1 LQYLN
6 IETAVYD
13 NPGTSLSSQHYVSS
27 HKKGQD
33 YFKNQ
38 ATTNNVPGK
47 NRQQGFYFLQ
57 HVYRRTDAATTP
69 IEKCYI

>member
-27 HKKGQD
+27 HKKGKD

-38 ATTNNVPGK
+38 AITNNVPGK
-47 NRQQGFYFLQ
+47 GFYFLQ
-57 HVYRRTDAATTP
+57 HAYRRTDATTTP
-69 IEKCYI
+69 IEKC

>member
-33 YFKNQ
+33 YFKNHKPPQ
-38 ATTNNVPGK
+38 TMFLEKIDNKGSTSYSMSTEELMP
-47 NRQQGFYFLQ
+47 QQPQ
-57 HVYRRTDAATTP
+57 
-69 IEKCYI
+69 